1 MARHHQI
8 QYVSFYTAGSEARK
22 VDWQPV
28 KKQVNLPQPRRAKR
42 KVVYVD
48 PVANIG
54 IVVAVVMLL
63 VMLVG
68 VVRFAGVHN
77 QRVQLENYVSTL
89 QQKNESLSDTYY
101 AGFDPEEIRQIALA
115 KGLIPA
121 EQAQVM
127 YVSVPETA
135 EQPEETGSL
144 WAFLLRLF
152 A

>member
-63 VMLVG
+63 GLCACG
-68 VVRFAGVHN
+68 GSEDN
-77 QRVQLENYVSTL
+77 ST
-89 QQKNESLSDTYY
+89 NNGGEGT
-101 AGFDPEEIRQIALA
+101 AN
-115 KGLIPA
+115 
-121 EQAQVM
+121 
-127 YVSVPETA
+127 ETA
-135 EQPEETGSL
+135 GGENAAPKEQLQIGYGKVNITPSYSVIC
-144 WAFLLRLF
+144 LLPALR
-152 A
+152 

>member
-1 MARHHQI
+1 MARQHQI

-22 VDWQPV
+22 IDWQPV
-28 KKQVNLPQPRRAKR
+28 KKQVNLPQPLRAKR

-54 IVVAVVMLL
+54 IFVAVVMLV

-77 QRVQLENYVSTL
+77 ERVQLQNYVSTL
-89 QQKNESLSDTYY
+89 QQKNETLSDNYY
-101 AGFDPEEIRQIALA
+101 SGFDPEEIRQIALA
-115 KGLIPA
+115 KGYIPA
-121 EQAQVM
+121 EQAQVL
-127 YVSVPETA
+127 YVAVPETA